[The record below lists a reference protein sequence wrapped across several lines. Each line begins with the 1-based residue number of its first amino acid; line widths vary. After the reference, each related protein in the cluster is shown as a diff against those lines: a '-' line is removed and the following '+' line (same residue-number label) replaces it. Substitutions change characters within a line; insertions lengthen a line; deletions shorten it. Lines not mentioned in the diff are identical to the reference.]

1 MAKCFKF
8 FDIHN
13 KGEVNFDNFYR
24 AIEKIGVIIE
34 KNVRLYLLD
43 NGIYRTAKKSSETSI
58 RMEMACLITKSSL
71 LDSTAPVP
79 SHLRDHTSSILK
91 DPQAQ
96 SPLVRIQP
104 SL

>member
-1 MAKCFKF
+1 LAKCFKF
-8 FDIHN
+8 FDIQN

-24 AIEKIGVIIE
+24 AVEKIGVIIE

-43 NGIYRTAKKSSETSI
+43 NGICRTAKKSSDTSI

-71 LDSTAPVP
+71 VVFMAPIL
-79 SHLRDHTSSILK
+79 SSLRGHTSRLLK
-91 DPQAQ
+91 DPLAQ

-104 SL
+104 S